1 MRKEIGRE
9 GDFANGEIY
18 LSRDCGLGLLE
29 SRVQD
34 SIRSIVLNSI
44 TVLH

>member
-1 MRKEIGRE
+1 MVKFTYQETV
-9 GDFANGEIY
+9 A
-18 LSRDCGLGLLE
+18 LGLLE